1 MRAVVLFVALG
12 FAGVGRAAAAAPAL
26 PDDARLASVR
36 AHLEQVVQKAS
47 AAGLPIDMI
56 IGKVREGLAKGVD
69 AGRIDTAAQRVADN
83 LGEAQQMVTSH
94 RGSAPPGLVRA
105 VAEARMANVPAADV
119 DALVRGDRPEP
130 PTRRAVEVLTDLSL
144 RGYPTGRAVAVV
156 RAVLARDAGSLDK
169 VPGTLETIRVDFALT
184 QGEAADALARGFS
197 AASSLQ
203 AAAGRAAEDERS
215 RGNGRGRD
223 RSDDRDSPGRSGS
236 APGHL
241 PKVNPAT
248 GASPPGQGKRR

>member
-12 FAGVGRAAAAAPAL
+12 LAGGGRAAAAGAAL
-26 PDDARLASVR
+26 PDDVRLASVR

-47 AAGLPIDMI
+47 AAGLPVDMI

-69 AGRIDTAAQRVADN
+69 AGRIDAAAQRVADN
-83 LGEAQQMVTSH
+83 LGEAQQLVISH
-94 RGSAPPGLVRA
+94 RGSAPAGLVRA
-105 VAEARMANVPAADV
+105 VAEARMANVPATDV

-156 RAVLARDAGSLDK
+156 RAVLARDAGSLDN
-169 VPGTLETIRVDFALT
+169 VPGTLETIRLDFALT
-184 QGEAADALARGFS
+184 HTEAADALARGLV
-197 AASSLQ
+197 AATSLQ
-203 AAAGRAAEDERS
+203 AAAGRAADDERS
-215 RGNGRGRD
+215 RGRGRD
-223 RSDDRDSPGRSGS
+223 RGDEHDSPGRSGS

-241 PKVNPAT
+241 PKANPAT
-248 GASPPGQGKRR
+248 GAPPPGKGKR